1 MQHSFGPT
9 LQWSDRFAFD
19 IALRLENSGEELTDI
34 LKRHN
39 VSVTE
44 LMKFN
49 TDPVFL
55 KKVDSYRNEIRDNG
69 VTFKMKAR
77 AQAEE
82 LLTTSWVLIHSPDV
96 SASVKAD
103 LIKST
108 VRWAGLESKSESDSG
123 GNNGGVK
130 IVINLAGQDVSATV
144 IEPQPQPLEV
154 DYAEEASEEA

>member
-9 LQWSDRFAFD
+9 LQWTDRFAFD
-19 IALRLENSGEELTDI
+19 IALRLENSGEELADI
-34 LKRHN
+34 LARHKY
-39 VSVTE
+39 TTAD
-44 LMKFN
+44 LLKFN

-55 KKVDSYRNEIRDNG
+55 KKVDGYRTEIRDNG

-96 SASVKAD
+96 SPAVKAD

-108 VRWAGLESKSESDSG
+108 VRWAGLESKSTEENTNST
-123 GNNGGVK
+123 GGVR
-130 IVINLAGQDVSATV
+130 ITINLAGQDVTTV
-144 IEPQPQPLEV
+144 VEPPTLELEANHGEA
-154 DYAEEASEEA
+154 DAE